1 MFLLPRKHGQNGLG
15 EKAEQ
20 TDTGCSWYRDR
31 SCRNLP
37 AETAEDEEQSDAA
50 ATENA
55 AATEDDAAT
64 EEDAATVDAA
74 SRNMEV
80 FLLLLL
86 LLCPHL
92 SAHH

>member
-1 MFLLPRKHGQNGLG
+1 MKSRSSSNDH
-15 EKAEQ
+15 AVA
-20 TDTGCSWYRDR
+20 TG
-31 SCRNLP
+31 
-37 AETAEDEEQSDAA
+37 
-50 ATENA
+50 NA

-74 SRNMEV
+74 ARNMEV